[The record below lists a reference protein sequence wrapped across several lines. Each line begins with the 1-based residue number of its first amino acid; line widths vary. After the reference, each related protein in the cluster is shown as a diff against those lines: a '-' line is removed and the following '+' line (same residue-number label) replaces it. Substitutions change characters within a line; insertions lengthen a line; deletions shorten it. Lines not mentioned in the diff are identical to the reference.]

1 MFGNGKHKRQA
12 GNSKHLPVKKRLN
25 PACGYARLSFR
36 FLVNQIIQM
45 ARKEKYGKSEVLVKH
60 KRKSFSKEERLFIF
74 NRDNYTCQ
82 LCKKDLTE
90 LPTERILDHKIPLS
104 QLGSNKL
111 TNIWLL
117 CSDCDKNKKSE
128 ILPCAIDARLK
139 ELQNGRKTTSK
150 RIVRNTTTVRN
161 GKYI

>member
-1 MFGNGKHKRQA
+1 MK
-12 GNSKHLPVKKRLN
+12 
-25 PACGYARLSFR
+25 GYSFLTVITILAN
-36 FLVNQIIQM
+36 F
-45 ARKEKYGKSEVLVKH
+45 A
-60 KRKSFSKEERLFIF
+60 
-74 NRDNYTCQ
+74 
-82 LCKKDLTE
+82 KKDLTE

-139 ELQNGRKTTSK
+139 ELQNGRKTTIK
-150 RIVRNTTTVRN
+150 RIAQYGRRS
-161 GKYI
+161 I